1 MKTTTLFFL
10 LILVLSGCSLFD
22 LLSPG
27 ANRTENKEVVTL
39 EEGETATLSAF
50 HATLTFVD
58 KSEDSRCP
66 IDVDCVWAGRATVQL
81 NLVVAQS
88 PPASF
93 TLTLGDAPDQR
104 RDDDGYPVID
114 TLGLRITLLDLR
126 PYPDTRIPEP
136 DPSVIDVRVEQ
147 P

>member
-1 MKTTTLFFL
+1 MLL
-10 LILVLSGCSLFD
+10 LIALSSCTLSDLFSSSAD
-22 LLSPG
+22 QAG
-27 ANRTENKEVVTL
+27 NRDSFTI

-50 HATLTFVD
+50 DAALTFVD

-66 IDVDCVWAGRATVQL
+66 IDVECIWAGRATVQL
-81 NLVVAQS
+81 RLAVADQ

-93 TLTLGDAPDQR
+93 SLTVGEAPEQR

-114 TLGLRITLLDLR
+114 TLGLRITLLDLH
-126 PYPDTRIPEP
+126 PYPDTRVPEP
-136 DPSVIDVRVEQ
+136 GPSAIDVRVEQ